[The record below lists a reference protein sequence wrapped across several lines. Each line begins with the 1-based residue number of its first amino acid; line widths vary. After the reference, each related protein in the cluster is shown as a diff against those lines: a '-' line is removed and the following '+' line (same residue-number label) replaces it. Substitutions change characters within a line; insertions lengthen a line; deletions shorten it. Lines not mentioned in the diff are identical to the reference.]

1 MAKPRVKYKRVL
13 LKLSGEALMGRR
25 GYGIDP
31 DTVDFIAREIEDTA
45 KTGAQIAVVIGGG
58 NIFRG
63 VEASAQGMERA
74 TADYMGMLAT
84 VINSLALQNA
94 LEKRD
99 VPTRVQT
106 AIEMRE
112 VAEPYIRR
120 RAVRHLE
127 KSRVVIFGAGT
138 GNPYFT
144 TDTAAALRAMEISA
158 DIIAKGT
165 KVDGV
170 YSADPVK
177 DPKARKFKSITYID
191 VLKKGLAVM
200 DSTAISL
207 CMDNELPIVV
217 FNLGG
222 KGNIKNIALGK
233 RVGTIIGES
242 HAKRA
247 KKKK

>member
-1 MAKPRVKYKRVL
+1 MAKPKVKHRRVL
-13 LKLSGEALMGRR
+13 LKLSGEALMGKK

-31 DTVDFIAREIEDTA
+31 ETVDFVAGEISETA
-45 KTGAQIAVVIGGG
+45 KSGVEIAVVIGGG

-63 VEASAQGMERA
+63 VEATAQGMERA
-74 TADYMGMLAT
+74 SADYMGMLAT
-84 VINSLALQNA
+84 VINALALQNA
-94 LEKRD
+94 LERKG
-99 VPTRVQT
+99 VATRVQS

-120 RAVRHLE
+120 KAVRHLE
-127 KSRVVIFGAGT
+127 KGRVVIFGAGT

-158 DIIAKGT
+158 DVIAKGT

-170 YSADPVK
+170 YSEDPVK
-177 DPKARKFKSITYID
+177 NPKAKKFKAISYID
-191 VLKKGLAVM
+191 VLSKGLGVM

-207 CMDNELPIVV
+207 CMDNRLPIVV

-222 KGNIKNIALGK
+222 KGNIKKLAQGK
-233 RVGTIIGES
+233 HVGTLIGAAN
-242 HAKRA
+242 AKRA
-247 KKKK
+247 KKKS